1 MATGFSMI
9 IINDWGIQSTHNIF
23 KYLFNVKILNKY
35 IFKKYFLNV
44 VC

>member
-9 IINDWGIQSTHNIF
+9 IINDWGIQSTHIF